1 MQEILTQI
9 RWIQRKDIAE
19 VLRIEKFNSPT
30 WEKDDFID
38 HLKECCCKGIVA
50 EYKNKIIGYMIYEF
64 DQDYIHV
71 INLSVHPEYR
81 RSGVGSQLIA
91 KLLPILGM
99 KRKIIHL
106 VVNERNVSLQL
117 FLKANDF
124 KAVEVLRKYFGSDD
138 AYVMNLSVK
147 EENKN
152 EQDRV
157 LLFGRGG

>member
-1 MQEILTQI
+1 
-9 RWIQRKDIAE
+9 
-19 VLRIEKFNSPT
+19 
-30 WEKDDFID
+30 
-38 HLKECCCKGIVA
+38 
-50 EYKNKIIGYMIYEF
+50 
-64 DQDYIHV
+64 
-71 INLSVHPEYR
+71 
-81 RSGVGSQLIA
+81 
-91 KLLPILGM
+91 M